1 MSDKDTT
8 IVAKFGG
15 SSLSNPKQWLK
26 VIEIIR
32 SDPAR
37 KHIVVSAPGKRNDKD
52 KKITDLLYEWYRLVQ
67 LNLSAVE
74 IQRKIRDRFLKITV
88 GLNINFDIMSE
99 INVISAMLK
108 SGAEADYVASRGE
121 YLSGKIMAL
130 ALNYEFIDPATFI
143 KFNYDGTYSI
153 NEAEVNYILSNKK
166 TVIPGFYGSLPDGSI
181 KTFTR
186 NGSDITGAIVAA
198 AIKAKIYENWT
209 DVSGVYMADPRIVK
223 NPSIIRRISYWEMYE
238 MCHGGAGV
246 FHPEASIPVRKSNIP
261 TNIRNT
267 NHPEEPGTM
276 IVESNPTPKSDQP
289 VTGIAGRK
297 DFTLIT
303 IKKMGISKKVGFLR
317 KVLSILEESKINI
330 EHIPD
335 GVDTITLVVADSEFK
350 GKHEDILEKIKSA
363 CNPDSIELE
372 KANTSLIA
380 VVGQAMLKKP
390 GIASRIFQ
398 VLAENEINIRLISQG
413 ANEINILIGVFNPD
427 FFIKISKD
435 GTEYFVIVEIK
446 SDKDY
451 SDENK
456 AKYKYAKDHFERLN
470 EKLEENKINQKYIF
484 HFLSPEGYTTFFEYL
499 KDGRILDGQE
509 KFRCEL
515 ENLLETENDEE

>member
-15 SSLSNPKQWLK
+15 SSLSNPEQWLK
-26 VIEIIR
+26 VIKIIR

-74 IQRKIRDRFLKITV
+74 IQRKIRDRFLKVTV
-88 GLNINFDIMSE
+88 GLNINFDIMNE
-99 INVISAMLK
+99 INVISTMLK

-153 NEAEVNYILSNKK
+153 NEAEVNSIFSNKK

-186 NGSDITGAIVAA
+186 SGSDITGAIIAA
-198 AIKAKIYENWT
+198 AIKAEIYENWT
-209 DVSGVYMADPRIVK
+209 DVSGVSMTDPKIVRD
-223 NPSIIRRISYWEMYE
+223 PLIIKEISYLAMYE
-238 MCHGGAGV
+238 MCYGGAGV

-267 NHPEEPGTM
+267 NYPEEPGTM
-276 IVESNPTPKSDQP
+276 IVGSNPTPKGEQP

-297 DFTLIT
+297 NFTLIT
-303 IKKMGISKKVGFLR
+303 IRKNEMNKQVGFLR

-330 EHIPD
+330 EHIPS

-350 GKHEDILEKIKSA
+350 GKHEDILKKIKLA
-363 CNPDSIELE
+363 CNPDSIEFE
-372 KANTSLIA
+372 KANTALIV

-398 VLAENEINIRLISQG
+398 VLAKNEINIRLISQG
-413 ANEINILIGVFNPD
+413 ASEISIVIGVNNADYEKATFALYKE
-427 FFIKISKD
+427 FR
-435 GTEYFVIVEIK
+435 K
-446 SDKDY
+446 SRK
-451 SDENK
+451 
-456 AKYKYAKDHFERLN
+456 
-470 EKLEENKINQKYIF
+470 
-484 HFLSPEGYTTFFEYL
+484 
-499 KDGRILDGQE
+499 
-509 KFRCEL
+509 
-515 ENLLETENDEE
+515 